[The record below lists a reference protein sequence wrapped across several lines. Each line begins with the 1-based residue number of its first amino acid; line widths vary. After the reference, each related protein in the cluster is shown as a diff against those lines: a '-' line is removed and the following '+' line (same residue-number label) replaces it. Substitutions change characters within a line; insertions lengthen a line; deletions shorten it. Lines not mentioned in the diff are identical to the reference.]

1 MRKNTRFGLMKWD
14 KYWYSNLMISKRV
27 EILWKWIVVCSA
39 KFAWITINLE
49 FIRGKWS
56 WKSDGFDLYHE
67 LWMKTC
73 AEYVEAYNKD
83 LENNLQGYIM
93 YMKIECE
100 FTNNKTRESR
110 MNKKLNTFLMLC
122 YGGE

>member
-1 MRKNTRFGLMKWD
+1 MH
-14 KYWYSNLMISKRV
+14 
-27 EILWKWIVVCSA
+27 
-39 KFAWITINLE
+39 
-49 FIRGKWS
+49 
-56 WKSDGFDLYHE
+56 HE

-110 MNKKLNTFLMLC
+110 MNKKLNTFSMLC